1 MFRLNRR
8 IGVLT
13 VLLCASVAL
22 AQRPGGAGG
31 PGGGPRGGF
40 GFGGPGGPKSPLMLV
55 AYYESVQKELALK
68 DDQIAKIKA
77 LGEESRKEMQPLFG
91 GGVGERRKDESD
103 AEREKRTEEM
113 RAKFAAAT
121 KKVNETILP
130 KLNETL
136 DHMQRER
143 LQQIRLQ
150 DWGSQALLDPDVA
163 KSLNLSKDD
172 TDKLAAISKEFREK
186 LSALSQR
193 SGGGGDRGDFQERFA
208 KMVELNESR
217 DKQLTEVLTAE
228 QREQW
233 EKLKGK
239 PFDVAQL
246 RGGFGR
252 PGVGNGANPDGRPQ
266 RRPSTD
272 EKKSDENEEG
282 QVN

>member
-1 MFRLNRR
+1 MFRLNRW

-22 AQRPGGAGG
+22 AQRSGAGG

-40 GFGGPGGPKSPLMLV
+40 GFGGLGGPKSPLMLV

-252 PGVGNGANPDGRPQ
+252 RGVGNGANPDGRPQ

-272 EKKSDENEEG
+272 EKKSDEKKKDK
-282 QVN
+282 